1 MPGIT
6 RGLLGSAYLAPG
18 LRKILFNSYA
28 EKPRQGQK
36 LVNMGSMDRAWIDDA
51 NLAAFGPLL
60 EKPEGGRVLYQDPMP
75 GRTKRYVAGT
85 WGLGFRITEEA
96 QEDAM
101 YGMVASKFAKA
112 LGRSVRFNFEI
123 ISHSILNNAF
133 NTAYNG
139 FETGVS
145 LISTAHTNI
154 RGGTQ
159 SNRPA
164 IDADL
169 SLTTLQAA
177 VEAFRAW
184 QTEEGMPMM
193 STPKYLVVGPSQYW
207 TAGVLLG
214 ATLLPGGNFNDP
226 NLLKNLG
233 LTLIVDDFLTDPDA
247 WFLLGDDHDMNY
259 FDRRLPKFSN
269 TDDFDSGD
277 MKFKVTRRNAAG
289 FGDWRGVYGSQG
301 A

>member
-6 RGLLGSAYLAPG
+6 RGLNSALLAPG
-18 LRKILFNSYA
+18 IRKILFDSYA

-36 LVNMGSMDRAWIDDA
+36 LVNMGTMDRAYIDDA
-51 NLAAFGPLL
+51 NMAAFGPLL

-75 GRTKRYVAGT
+75 GRSKRYVAAT
-85 WGLGFRITEEA
+85 WGLGFRITKEM
-96 QEDAM
+96 QEDAL
-101 YGMVASKFAKA
+101 YGFVSAKFAKA
-112 LGRSVRFNFEI
+112 LGRSVRYNFEI
-123 ISHSILNNAF
+123 VSHSILNNAF

-139 FETGVS
+139 FEPGVS
-145 LISTAHTNI
+145 LISTLHTNI

-159 SNRPA
+159 ANRPA
-164 IDADL
+164 VDADL

-177 VEAFRAW
+177 VEAFRGW

-193 STPKYLVVGPSQYW
+193 STPKYLVVGPSQMW
-207 TAGVLLG
+207 IAGVLLG

-247 WFLLGDDHDMNY
+247 WFLIGDEHDMNY
-259 FDRRLPKFSN
+259 FDRRNPTFTN
-269 TDDFDSGD
+269 TDDFDTDD

>member
-6 RGLLGSAYLAPG
+6 RGLSSVVLAPG
-18 LRKILFNSYA
+18 IRKILFDSYA

-36 LVNMGSMDRAWIDDA
+36 LVNMQKMDRAYLDDA

-75 GRTKRYVAGT
+75 GRSKRYVAAT
-85 WGLGFRITEEA
+85 WGLGFRITEEM
-96 QEDAM
+96 QEDAL
-101 YGMVASKFAKA
+101 YGFVAAKFARA
-112 LGRSVRFNFEI
+112 LGRSVRFNFEVV
-123 ISHSILNNAF
+123 SHSILNNAF
-133 NTAYNG
+133 NTSFNG
-139 FETGVS
+139 FESGVS
-145 LISTAHTNI
+145 LISASHTNL

-159 SNRPA
+159 SNTGGA
-164 IDADL
+164 ADL

-177 VEAFRAW
+177 IEAFRGW

-193 STPKYLVVGPSQYW
+193 STPKYLVVGPSNMW
-207 TAGVLLG
+207 VAGVLLG

-233 LTLIVDDFLTDPDA
+233 LTLIIDDYLTDADS
-247 WFLLGDDHDMNY
+247 WYLIGDEHDMNY

-269 TDDFDSGD
+269 ADDFDSGD

-289 FGDWRGVYGSQG
+289 FGDWRGVYGAPG
-301 A
+301 AP

>member
-6 RGLLGSAYLAPG
+6 RGLSSVVLAPG
-18 LRKILFNSYA
+18 IRKILFDSYA

-36 LVNMGSMDRAWIDDA
+36 LVNMQRMDRAYIDDA

-75 GRTKRYVAGT
+75 GRSKRYVAAT
-85 WGLGFRITEEA
+85 WGLGFRITEEM
-96 QEDAM
+96 QEDAL
-101 YGMVASKFAKA
+101 YGFVASKFARA
-112 LGRSVRFNFEI
+112 LGRSVRFNFEVV
-123 ISHSILNNAF
+123 SHSILNNAF
-133 NTAYNG
+133 NTAFNG
-139 FETGVS
+139 FETGVA
-145 LISTAHTNI
+145 LISNAHTNL

-159 SNRPA
+159 SNTGGA
-164 IDADL
+164 VDL
-169 SLTTLQAA
+169 SLTSLQAA
-177 VEAFRAW
+177 VEAFRGW

-193 STPKYLVVGPSQYW
+193 STPKYLVVGPSNMW
-207 TAGVLLG
+207 VAGVLLG

-233 LTLIVDDFLTDPDA
+233 LTLIIDDYLTDPDA
-247 WFLLGDDHDMNY
+247 WFLIGDEHDMNY

-289 FGDWRGVYGSQG
+289 FGDWRGVYGAPG
-301 A
+301 AP

>member
-6 RGLLGSAYLAPG
+6 RGLVGSAYLAPG
-18 LRKILFNSYA
+18 LRKILFDSYA

-36 LVNMGSMDRAWIDDA
+36 LVNMQKMDRAWIDDA
-51 NLAAFGPLL
+51 NMAGFGPLL

-75 GRTKRYVAGT
+75 GRSKRYVAAT
-85 WGLGFRITEEA
+85 WGLGFRITEEM

-101 YGMVASKFAKA
+101 YGFVASKFARA
-112 LGRSVRFNFEI
+112 LGRSVRYNFEVV
-123 ISHSILNNAF
+123 SHSILNNAF
-133 NTAYNG
+133 NTAFNG

-164 IDADL
+164 VDADL

-177 VEAFRAW
+177 IEAFRGW

-193 STPKYLVVGPSQYW
+193 STPKYLVVGPANMW
-207 TAGVLLG
+207 IAGVLLG

-233 LTLIVDDFLTDPDA
+233 LTLIVDDYLTDPDS
-247 WFLLGDDHDMNY
+247 WYLIGDEHDMNY
-259 FDRRLPKFSN
+259 FDRRMPKFSN
-269 TDDFDSGD
+269 SDDFDSGD

-289 FGDWRGVYGSQG
+289 FGDWRGVYGSPG

>member
-6 RGLLGSAYLAPG
+6 RGLIGSAYLAPG

-28 EKPRQGQK
+28 ERPREGQK
-36 LVNMGSMDRAWIDDA
+36 LVNMGTMDRAFIDDA
-51 NLAAFGPLL
+51 NLAAFGTLL
-60 EKPEGGRVLYQDPMP
+60 EKPEGGRVLYQDPLP
-75 GRTKRYVAGT
+75 GRTKRYVAAT
-85 WGLGFRITEEA
+85 WGLGFRITEEM

-101 YGMVASKFAKA
+101 YGMVAAKFAQA
-112 LGRSVRFNFEI
+112 LGRSVRYNFEI
-123 ISHSILNNAF
+123 VSHSILNNAF

-139 FETGVS
+139 FESGVA
-145 LISTAHTNI
+145 LCSTAHTNL

-159 SNRPA
+159 ANRPA
-164 IDADL
+164 VDADL
-169 SLTTLQAA
+169 SLTSLQAA
-177 VEAFRAW
+177 IDSFRSW
-184 QTEEGMPMM
+184 QTEEGFPMM
-193 STPKYLVVGPSQYW
+193 SVPKYLVITPQQYW
-207 TAGVLLG
+207 IAGVLLG

-226 NLLKNLG
+226 NLLKDVG
-233 LTLIVDDFLTDPDA
+233 LTLIVDDYLTDPDA
-247 WFLLGDDHDMNY
+247 WFVLGDEHDMNY

-289 FGDWRGVYGSQG
+289 FGDWRGVYGSAG